1 MKRFSVHD
9 GPGIRTTVFFKGCP
23 LSCLWCQNPESISA
37 EPEEIF
43 RESRCIKCGKCSEGC
58 FSGARETVGR
68 SISAEDLL
76 GILKKDR
83 VFYQESGGGV
93 TFSGGEPTMQCEFL
107 REMLELCSR
116 EGLRSAVDTSGHAPW
131 DCFKNI
137 AGLTGIFLYDLKHT
151 DDRMHREFTGAGN
164 GLIISNLRRLVEEGS
179 SVLVRIPVI
188 AGFNDSDLWMRNI
201 STFLRELEPSEGVEL
216 LRGHDHAA
224 GKYTGLGREAKCYVP
239 AVESVEKFRKILQDA
254 GLTVL
259 SGG

>member
-1 MKRFSVHD
+1 MWFIIVVQQVAQFRF
-9 GPGIRTTVFFKGCP
+9 
-23 LSCLWCQNPESISA
+23 Q
-37 EPEEIF
+37 
-43 RESRCIKCGKCSEGC
+43 
-58 FSGARETVGR
+58 
-68 SISAEDLL
+68 
-76 GILKKDR
+76 
-83 VFYQESGGGV
+83 Y
-93 TFSGGEPTMQCEFL
+93 
-107 REMLELCSR
+107 
-116 EGLRSAVDTSGHAPW
+116 
-131 DCFKNI
+131 
-137 AGLTGIFLYDLKHT
+137 
-151 DDRMHREFTGAGN
+151 
-164 GLIISNLRRLVEEGS
+164 S